1 MKSLAYN
8 GDFELGSLYGWRTHP
23 ITGVRTFHDGVD
35 IPMPE
40 NTPLFAR
47 ESGTVRVA
55 TTDKYGGKYVQ
66 VKMDDG
72 RGYFYLHLNRID
84 VVVGQRVSKGQQLGL
99 SGSTGQSTGA
109 HTHFTLQA
117 NAEVWNS
124 SVDPIA
130 FFSLSIAA
138 ARFKKGDVLVF
149 TDIQNIRKGS
159 STTITTNET
168 NKIIRQSIPGEIF
181 TVVDLPRQA
190 DGYNWYDTGNGWA
203 ADVNKFEMYIAPIPT
218 PTPEPI
224 PEPPVE
230 PETLETPTEPN
241 EPSEPQPEPEQPTEP
256 STGGDS
262 NPTNDNNGETQE
274 DTNSPSQSKGIWIKI
289 YNLIKRIISYVKSF
303 RTDKK

>member
-1 MKSLAYN
+1 MKSFAYN
-8 GDFELGSLYGWRTHP
+8 GDFELGSLYGWRIHP

-47 ESGTVRVA
+47 EEGIVRVA
-55 TTDKYGGKYVQ
+55 KPDKYGGLHVQ
-66 VKMDDG
+66 IKMDDG

-84 VVVGQRVSKGQQLGL
+84 VSVGQRVSKGQQLGL
-99 SGSTGQSTGA
+99 SGNTGQSTGA

-130 FFSLSIAA
+130 FFSLSIAEP
-138 ARFKKGDVLVF
+138 RFKKGDVLVF

-159 STTITTNET
+159 GTTFGV
-168 NKIIRQSIPGEIF
+168 IRQSTPGEIF
-181 TVVDLPRQA
+181 TIVDNPRQA

-203 ADVNKFEMYIAPIPT
+203 ADVNKFERYVAPIPT
-218 PTPEPI
+218 PIPDPI

-230 PETLETPTEPN
+230 PETPETPTEPN
-241 EPSEPQPEPEQPTEP
+241 EPSEPEPQPEQPTEP
-256 STGGDS
+256 STDGNS
-262 NPTNDNNGETQE
+262 NTPNDNNGETQE
-274 DTNSPSQSKGIWIKI
+274 DTNSPSQSKGIWFII
-289 YNLIKRIISYVKSF
+289 YNLIKWIISYVKSF